1 MHRLIGREVIRSALS
16 LVRWARSER
25 DNESCFFGRSYR
37 RICRINYMGPP
48 DYGGPQRASC
58 RHFKVVGFD
67 CEWVTEQ
74 GKRHPVALLQLCTYD
89 GLCGLFRLGHMKT
102 VPTSLKELLEDETIY
117 KVGVAPK
124 DDAKYLL
131 EDYGVFTRSTFDI
144 RHLVQVCGYS
154 TGGLAA
160 LAKAHLGI
168 ILDKSWT
175 VRCSN
180 WDAEELT
187 KRQINYAAADAHVAI
202 KILVKLINSYNKKG
216 VMSWLTKSKS
226 FEENWN
232 NFQDIVDKFVDSGFK
247 SSQIIHHN
255 GTKHTKQKKSR
266 YPHAIRSKPLYHN
279 CFLAAPDDELLC
291 TIDNKKA
298 QWYIDKGLADMV
310 CEEPLTVKLR
320 FEPASRMVGDVGK
333 YYQLTKEN
341 KCVVC
346 GKANIYIRKNVVPR
360 EYRKYFPEI
369 MKEHSSHD
377 VVLLCVEC
385 HRRSNIAD
393 QAVRIQLAVNCGAKI
408 SASSVNGRYIENT
421 DLKKL
426 RSAALALLVHSK
438 KYALPEARRHEL
450 EAVIFQH
457 FPEVSQITDELL
469 NDISNSQIRYENPEY
484 ESYGLKVVKHYLEK
498 EGGLLKL
505 EQLWREH
512 FLKAMKPQHLPALCC
527 LFVLKEY
534 ECGLRMGE
542 LSVKCLLCTDD
553 QIKIDWE
560 EEVSLNEEQLKQIGV
575 NWS

>member
-1 MHRLIGREVIRSALS
+1 MSHTKFDIPS
-16 LVRWARSER
+16 LNV
-25 DNESCFFGRSYR
+25 
-37 RICRINYMGPP
+37 
-48 DYGGPQRASC
+48 
-58 RHFKVVGFD
+58 
-67 CEWVTEQ
+67 
-74 GKRHPVALLQLCTYD
+74 
-89 GLCGLFRLGHMKT
+89 
-102 VPTSLKELLEDETIY
+102 ELLEDETIY

-255 GTKHTKQKKSR
+255 GTKHTKQKKSS

-279 CFLAAPDDELLC
+279 CFLAAPDDEVLC
-291 TIDNKKA
+291 AIDNKKA

-310 CEEPLTVKLR
+310 CEEPLTIKLR
-320 FEPASRMVGDVGK
+320 FEPVSRWAGDVAK

-346 GKANIYIRKNVVPR
+346 GKANTYIRKNVVPQV
-360 EYRKYFPEI
+360 
-369 MKEHSSHD
+369 MKEFSSHD
-377 VVLLCVEC
+377 VVLLCVDC
-385 HRRSNIAD
+385 HRNSNIAD
-393 QAVRIQLAVNCGAKI
+393 QAVRTQLALKSGAKI
-408 SASSVNGRYIENT
+408 LASSVNGRYGENT

-426 RSAALALLVHSK
+426 RSAARTLLLHSK
-438 KYALPEARRHEL
+438 SGALPEARRHEF
-450 EAVIFQH
+450 EGVIFQH
-457 FPEVSQITDELL
+457 YPEVSQITDELL
-469 NDISNSQIRYENPEY
+469 KNISNTQSRYKNPEY
-484 ESYGLKVVKHYLEK
+484 ESYGLKVVKHYLEN

-512 FLKAMKPQHLPALCC
+512 FLKAMKPQHLPALWS
-527 LFVLKEY
+527 VTHTE
-534 ECGLRMGE
+534 ERLR
-542 LSVKCLLCTDD
+542 
-553 QIKIDWE
+553 IRWE
-560 EEVSLNEEQLKQIGV
+560 EGRLSEEQMKQIGV